1 MKKLLAVV
9 LAFCL
14 AAAPA
19 AFAEE
24 DDTPIRV
31 YLDGDRLT
39 LTDADGNKV
48 EPVIIDG
55 VTYLPVRSVANAL
68 GLGVSWNER
77 TRSVY
82 LSSENDPDVIA
93 TDVSGFS
100 NLEHYAGNPYEL
112 LGSSVFLNPL
122 KELLGKD
129 YDTLLL
135 PMLSTCYAEGD
146 GGMITLYGALKQNG
160 VTGNTAAID
169 IYSSGRIDVALM
181 AAVVDEDAKAENG
194 KTAYRNVIK
203 YYSSES
209 PDAVDSPGL
218 VSFIAQNVKSHG
230 VIEFCR
236 GKGLDKL
243 SASTYS
249 DVNGFGSFD
258 FTVKDDGRYGFS
270 GGITGSPLGGCT
282 SSGTLNLIHG
292 CTVCRE
298 NDAPSILFAFSGDML
313 TVIGLNNVTKPLTT
327 VYKRSK

>member
-1 MKKLLAVV
+1 MKKLLSVV
-9 LAFCL
+9 LALCL

-24 DDTPIRV
+24 DDAPIRV
-31 YLDGDRLT
+31 YLDGERLT
-39 LTDADGNKV
+39 LTDADGNVV
-48 EPVIIDG
+48 EPVVIDG
-55 VTYLPVRSVANAL
+55 VTYLPVRCIANAL
-68 GLGVSWNER
+68 DVGVSWNDR
-77 TRSVY
+77 TRSIY
-82 LSSENDPDVIA
+82 LSSAQDSGVIA

-100 NLEHYAGNPYEL
+100 NLSYYANNPYEL

-135 PMLSTCYAEGD
+135 PMLATCYAEGD
-146 GGMITLYGALKQNG
+146 GDMITLYGALRQGG

-181 AAVVDEDAKAENG
+181 AAVADGNTDDGEK
-194 KTAYRNVIK
+194 AYRNVIK
-203 YYSSES
+203 YYSAES

-230 VIEFCR
+230 VIEFCH
-236 GKGLDKL
+236 GKGFSKL
-243 SASTYS
+243 SSSTYS

-258 FTVKDDGRYGFS
+258 FTPRDDGRYGFS

-282 SSGTLNLIHG
+282 SSGTLNLAHG

-327 VYKRSK
+327 VYKRK